1 MPCLNGYYERRTSTK
16 GPILLGR
23 CSEHNWPFE
32 NAQFQGFNSY
42 VGLKIAYFYDGTVP
56 KEFRSLFA
64 TQADQL

>member
-1 MPCLNGYYERRTSTK
+1 MDTMNVEPLPKGHYYSRA
-16 GPILLGR
+16 

-42 VGLKIAYFYDGTVP
+42 VGLKRAYFYDGTVP
-56 KEFRSLFA
+56 KEFRSLFR